1 MNIFSLQSRGT
12 LCLKAAHRTKSVRT
26 VQNASKGCLFSQ
38 KDNLPICS
46 GCILLIYRLFW
57 PHKIFWRKISGERK
71 KKGKPIHDNVI
82 LHAFLSIRRSDAADI
97 SNVLFWPF
105 EASFWIHPLSA
116 AEVLRRCTAIIRKD
130 AGSIQWEN
138 LPNFC
143 RHRCHLGIF
152 SAKKPDIYYKYSI
165 CTYFFLTHYGKTD
178 II

>member
-97 SNVLFWPF
+97 SNVLFWAFRGLFLDSSPCRRRGF
-105 EASFWIHPLSA
+105 KKMHGHYPKGCGIHSMGKFAEFLPTQVSFGYIF
-116 AEVLRRCTAIIRKD
+116 RKK
-130 AGSIQWEN
+130 ARYILQV
-138 LPNFC
+138 
-143 RHRCHLGIF
+143 
-152 SAKKPDIYYKYSI
+152 
-165 CTYFFLTHYGKTD
+165 
-178 II
+178 